1 MRQHNI
7 TSNNSFVMMNEMSQ
21 PKDFDSYDTN
31 NFANVLKNQIA
42 DVKNVINEKNET
54 LLSSQLEMNKIDRKN
69 VNEFLSAYNSGSIL
83 HEEIKQNNPLLADSI
98 QLSGG
103 PE

>member
-1 MRQHNI
+1 
-7 TSNNSFVMMNEMSQ
+7 
-21 PKDFDSYDTN
+21 
-31 NFANVLKNQIA
+31 
-42 DVKNVINEKNET
+42 
-54 LLSSQLEMNKIDRKN
+54 MNKIDRKN

>member
-54 LLSSQLEMNKIDRKN
+54 LLSS
-69 VNEFLSAYNSGSIL
+69 
-83 HEEIKQNNPLLADSI
+83 
-98 QLSGG
+98 
-103 PE
+103 

>member
-1 MRQHNI
+1 
-7 TSNNSFVMMNEMSQ
+7 MMNEMSQ

-54 LLSSQLEMNKIDRKN
+54 LLSS
-69 VNEFLSAYNSGSIL
+69 
-83 HEEIKQNNPLLADSI
+83 
-98 QLSGG
+98 
-103 PE
+103 